1 MHLFKGNL
9 FRHKTITN
17 TPWLRERSGGA
28 LAVWADHNP
37 KGPAG
42 ITSSRSISAP
52 DQRGERLQPSDNA
65 QKAPRWDAT
74 LHILRN
80 RLHIWTQALSS

>member
-28 LAVWADHNP
+28 LRF
-37 KGPAG
+37 GQ
-42 ITSSRSISAP
+42 ITIQKTRRDNFLAFISAP

-65 QKAPRWDAT
+65 HKAPRWDAT

-80 RLHIWTQALSS
+80 RLHIWIKP